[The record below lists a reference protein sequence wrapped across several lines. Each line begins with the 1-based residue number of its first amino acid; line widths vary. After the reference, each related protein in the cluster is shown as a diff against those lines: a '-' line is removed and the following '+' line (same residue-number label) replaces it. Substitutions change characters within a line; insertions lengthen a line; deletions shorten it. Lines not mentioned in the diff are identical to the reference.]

1 MDWLMV
7 FVIVAIVGQFVLIV
21 YLQAKQAKETNK
33 LIAQAKARMIE
44 EAAQQQEA
52 AHLDQ
57 KTTSKGNYE

>member
-7 FVIVAIVGQFVLIV
+7 FVIVAIVGQFALII

-33 LIAQAKARMIE
+33 LIAQAKARLIE
-44 EAAQQQEA
+44 QAAEDQEAAQA
-52 AHLDQ
+52 DK